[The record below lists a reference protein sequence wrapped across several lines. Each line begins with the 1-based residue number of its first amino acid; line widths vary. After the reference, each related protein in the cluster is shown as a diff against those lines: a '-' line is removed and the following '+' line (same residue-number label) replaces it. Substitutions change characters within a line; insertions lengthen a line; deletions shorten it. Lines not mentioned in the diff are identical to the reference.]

1 MEKESTQLK
10 IDVLSDIVNNNSL
23 LKPFDIQKQQEE
35 NDNTINIET
44 LLNDIKNNKQDYDE
58 SMLLYEKEIVNKGLS
73 LLRSNLI
80 NTKEES
86 IANSQKNLDTV
97 ELWKKSYDKLN
108 CSKMTDK
115 VNIDER
121 HFVYRDNSIEEQWC
135 STIISKLKE

>member
-108 CSKMTDK
+108 YSKMTDK

-135 STIISKLKE
+135 SAIISKLKE

>member
-108 CSKMTDK
+108 CSKKTDK

-135 STIISKLKE
+135 SAIISKLKE

>member
-86 IANSQKNLDTV
+86 IANSQQNLDTV

-108 CSKMTDK
+108 WSKMTDK

-135 STIISKLKE
+135 SAIISKLKE

>member
-1 MEKESTQLK
+1 
-10 IDVLSDIVNNNSL
+10 
-23 LKPFDIQKQQEE
+23 
-35 NDNTINIET
+35 
-44 LLNDIKNNKQDYDE
+44 
-58 SMLLYEKEIVNKGLS
+58 MLLYEKEIVNKGLS

-135 STIISKLKE
+135 SAIISKLKE

>member
-108 CSKMTDK
+108 WSKMTDK

-135 STIISKLKE
+135 SAIISKLKE

>member
-23 LKPFDIQKQQEE
+23 FKPFDIQKQQEE

-108 CSKMTDK
+108 YSKMTDK

-135 STIISKLKE
+135 SAIISKLKE

>member
-108 CSKMTDK
+108 CSKMIDK

-135 STIISKLKE
+135 SAIISKLKE